1 MQTVATRSRG
11 SSGND
16 GRELE
21 IRCPFPGTPQIST
34 LLNEDQ
40 PARREPIVRSYA
52 SGFSSASESTPS
64 FRYTRKNGVSNL
76 SLMNI
81 EAHWTFHWSKRLKA
95 EKRIV

>member
-64 FRYTRKNGVSNL
+64 FRAWQSRQGGPSNVG
-76 SLMNI
+76 
-81 EAHWTFHWSKRLKA
+81 HGQD
-95 EKRIV
+95 